1 MLEVN
6 TRGNG
11 NSFIS
16 TSGINPNSI
25 YLMMSR
31 NVSERSLSAGTAQHN
46 IISSNNNAVS
56 SSQEILSAVT
66 HNGELNEFELMEL

>member
-1 MLEVN
+1 
-6 TRGNG
+6 
-11 NSFIS
+11 
-16 TSGINPNSI
+16 
-25 YLMMSR
+25 MMSR

-46 IISSNNNAVS
+46 IISSSNNNAVS